1 MDLCDNQSGPEFTHQ
16 PCTPNSDTN
25 IFDGSDPSKPDYI
38 GRHPGT
44 AFLE

>member
-25 IFDGSDPSKPDYI
+25 IFDGSVPSKPDYI